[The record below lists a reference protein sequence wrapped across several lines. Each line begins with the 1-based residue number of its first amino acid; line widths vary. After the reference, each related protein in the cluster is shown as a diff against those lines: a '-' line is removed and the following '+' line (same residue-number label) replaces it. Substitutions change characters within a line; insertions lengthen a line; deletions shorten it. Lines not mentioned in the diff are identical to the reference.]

1 MVILLSRSQKVTLS
15 ASVPVFCWLG
25 SCGGALVSW
34 IGMMLLSL
42 SRVSQARMAPL
53 ASPVAVAG
61 GFGSALGSALL
72 TRTSVMIEHS
82 KETFSRRSS
91 GLDVLIV
98 AVSTDCGV
106 FGSSTWTWPPAA
118 TALLA
123 GWALLVPSAA
133 GTAMAIVP
141 ARPAA
146 MTTRGENR
154 GMPAPSLRAGTREG
168 RAQVWT
174 SGATIRNGVGHSFWP
189 HPEIRSVTT
198 GGRNVTN
205 QREELVAY
213 CLSKPGAW

>member
-1 MVILLSRSQKVTLS
+1 
-15 ASVPVFCWLG
+15 
-25 SCGGALVSW
+25 
-34 IGMMLLSL
+34 MM
-42 SRVSQARMAPL
+42 
-53 ASPVAVAG
+53 
-61 GFGSALGSALL
+61 
-72 TRTSVMIEHS
+72 TSVRIEHS
-82 KETFSRRSS
+82 ADTLISRSS
-91 GLDVLIV
+91 GLEVLKV
-98 AVSTDCGV
+98 AERIFCSPFGV
-106 FGSSTWTWPPAA
+106 TVWTCEPAA

-146 MTTRGENR
+146 MTIRGENR